1 MTLTKIGTVRTSTL
15 SVCTSPLVDQKSAT
29 SSPDFD
35 FAVTC
40 TNPAS
45 TDDCGTVNRY
55 GVVVSSATCLP
66 ESHSATETLESSSGV
81 VVFAANVRAGRSTGA
96 REGVDR

>member
-40 TNPAS
+40 TKPAS
-45 TDDCGTVNRY
+45 TDDCGTVKRY
-55 GVVVSSATCLP
+55 GAVVASPTCLP
-66 ESHSATETLESSSGV
+66 PSHSATETIGSSSGA
-81 VVFAANVRAGRSTGA
+81 VVFASKMRLPRSTGSTLT
-96 REGVDR
+96 ESG